1 MAQPI
6 ALVRDSYPK
15 SPAFDT
21 AVARALLLR
30 VSTGDVG
37 ETFRLH
43 LPARSVAF
51 GKQDTIAAGYDAA
64 VAAARNAGFE
74 AVERLAGGR
83 AAVFHEGTL
92 AFSWTVPADDPV
104 SGIHERFRRM
114 AALLQHAFARLGV
127 MSHVGE
133 LPGEYCPG
141 EYSISAGGRKVMGVG
156 QRLAR
161 NAAHVGG
168 VIVVSDGSLVRSV
181 LVPVYRALGLEWKPE
196 TAGSLQDVAPA
207 TTLAVVADAVVGVLG
222 ESNEMYPTVLDEA
235 TLDLA
240 ADLSDQHRSPASG
253 S

>member
-1 MAQPI
+1 
-6 ALVRDSYPK
+6 
-15 SPAFDT
+15 
-21 AVARALLLR
+21 
-30 VSTGDVG
+30 
-37 ETFRLH
+37 
-43 LPARSVAF
+43 
-51 GKQDTIAAGYDAA
+51 
-64 VAAARNAGFE
+64 
-74 AVERLAGGR
+74 
-83 AAVFHEGTL
+83 
-92 AFSWTVPADDPV
+92 
-104 SGIHERFRRM
+104 M

-181 LVPVYRALGLEWKPE
+181 LVPVYRALGLKWKPE